1 MAAKDAIVE
10 EKQNKTKTHKMLL
23 ICVSFLLLKKKIN
36 WCLSMEVVQGQW
48 MEGALFSEQLGL
60 SLKQHSWMFNF
71 PFFS

>member
-23 ICVSFLLLKKKIN
+23 MCVFFFIIKKKKR
-36 WCLSMEVVQGQW
+36 CLSKKVVQGQW